1 MATKIYINT
10 DLKDLTANAV
20 ANRNRPTQ
28 VVRLPQ
34 IVEGE
39 TLDVELSLVNSDGT
53 YDSRS
58 GDADVSLAVAVSAR
72 GAAATSGTFKLT
84 ASTETTAPLAWNASA
99 EAVEGALNVL
109 NGGSGAYGSK
119 VDVKMLNSGSYRII
133 FKDPG
138 ARTDF
143 GGTSIDLAPESE
155 VTIGTAVVGSATTRA
170 QMIIEISQQPAIY
183 TSTWTTGSSKFS
195 GQLDANTARVQ
206 ELIATGQDAFFEVKT
221 GNDVLCQIPIAVLS
235 AVAAPNSL
243 PAHALPSN
251 LNDFAN
257 DPSTNGKFN
266 VTNWLTDLLAPH
278 TKAVWGYITGTLSD
292 QTDLQ
297 SALDDKG
304 SASQQTTNTTDIA
317 TNAADIATNAADITT
332 NASGIA
338 TNAAGITTNASGI
351 STNAAGI
358 VTLQNDKAPKAS
370 PVLTGNPTAP
380 TPNAADNSTTIAT
393 TAYVDAQNSPNNK
406 GFFANP
412 AALGSAYPTGQSG
425 WYAIVGTTDTFWV
438 WDADDSAWED
448 TDSNSAG
455 TVTSISVSGGTG
467 ISSTGSPVTVT
478 GTIDVALDSATQTTL
493 GKVATNE
500 TAIALNTAKVGITS
514 SQATAI
520 TDNTAKVG
528 ITSSQASAITDNTA
542 KVGITSGQ
550 ASAITANTAKVGIT
564 SSQATAITANTAK
577 VGITTE
583 QASAITA
590 NTAKTGITSS
600 QASAIVAN
608 TLKTGITSSQA
619 TAITDNTAKVGIT
632 SGQASEIADNTNKVG
647 ITTSQASAITANTNK
662 VGITTSQADAI
673 IANTAKVGITSAQ
686 ASAIT
691 SNTAKVGITS
701 GQASAITANTAKV
714 GITSAQAS
722 AITANTSKVG
732 ITSGQASAITDNTSD
747 IADLDLYKATKAS
760 PVFSGNP
767 TAPTPNAAD
776 NSTTIATTAYVDAQT
791 SPNNKGFFATPA
803 ALNSAYATGQN
814 GWYAIVGTTDTFW
827 VWDSDTSAWKNTNTN
842 SQGTVTSISVSG
854 GTGLTSTGSPVT
866 TSGTIDLNLDTA
878 TQATLAKVST
888 NETAIALNTA
898 KVGITSAQATAI
910 TDNTAKVGIT
920 STQATAITDNSA
932 KVGITSAQASAI
944 TANTAKVGITSAQ
957 ASAITAN
964 TAKVGITSS
973 QATAITDNTAK
984 VGITPSQASAITANT
999 AKVGI
1004 TSTQATAITD
1014 NTAKVGITNSQ
1025 AAAITANTAAL
1036 ALKAPLASP
1045 DFTGTVGMGKAGLSG
1060 VLDINGDVYIE
1071 NGKIIGDTGS
1081 LDFDSNQSQLIL
1093 GTVKSEALKV
1103 TRVDAASTIVFN
1115 VDASSAT
1122 NGLVTMLN
1130 AKVDGDLQV
1139 DDDLN
1144 ADGNVTIDGTT
1155 TCANNVIVNN
1165 GDITVSDTS
1174 GNGTGGKINA
1184 KDVTVSNKLYVKEIQ
1199 AIGSTGATAQ
1209 PIVYDSIEHRF
1220 RDFDADPT
1228 NLMVIKK
1235 IPGKNG
1241 ARVGINVSNAAD
1253 PKCALEVVGQSSDG
1267 LVDEAFRVIGGSFFN
1282 EYIRIGHYTDAT
1294 RPTTNARDGM
1304 VIYNSTQNDF
1314 QGFVSGQGWVDFS
1327 TQTST
1332 AAPIKNNLTDT
1343 VSLNSMRQ
1351 MTQAAYDLITP
1362 DANTVY
1368 IIVG

>member
-58 GDADVSLAVAVSAR
+58 GDANVSLAVAVSAR

-99 EAVEGALNVL
+99 EAVEGALNAL

-119 VDVKMLNSGSYRII
+119 VDVKKLNSGSYRII
-133 FKDPG
+133 FKDAG

-155 VTIGTAVVGSATTRA
+155 VTIGTAVVGSATIRA

-317 TNAADIATNAADITT
+317 TNAAGITTNASGISTNAADIATNAADITT
-332 NASGIA
+332 NASD
-338 TNAAGITTNASGI
+338 I
-351 STNAAGI
+351 STNASGI

-412 AALGSAYPTGQSG
+412 AGLTIAYPTGQSG

-455 TVTSISVSGGTG
+455 TVTSISVTGGTG
-467 ISSTGSPVTVT
+467 IDSTGSPITVT
-478 GTIDVALDSATQTTL
+478 GTIDVSLDSATQTTL
-493 GKVATNE
+493 AQVSTNQ
-500 TAIALNTAKVGITS
+500 TAIAANSANISTNVIAIAANSAKVGITS
-514 SQATAI
+514 GQASAI

-528 ITSSQASAITDNTA
+528 ITSSQASAITANTA

-564 SSQATAITANTAK
+564 SSQATAISDNTAK
-577 VGITTE
+577 VGITTG
-583 QASAITA
+583 QASAIEA
-590 NTAKTGITSS
+590 NTLKTGITSS
-600 QASAIVAN
+600 QASAITANTAKVGITSSQASAIAAN

-619 TAITDNTAKVGIT
+619 TAISDNTAKVGIT
-632 SGQASEIADNTNKVG
+632 TGQASAIADNTNKVG

-673 IANTAKVGITSAQ
+673 
-686 ASAIT
+686 
-691 SNTAKVGITS
+691 
-701 GQASAITANTAKV
+701 TANTAKV
-714 GITSAQAS
+714 GITSS
-722 AITANTSKVG
+722 
-732 ITSGQASAITDNTSD
+732 
-747 IADLDLYKATKAS
+747 
-760 PVFSGNP
+760 
-767 TAPTPNAAD
+767 
-776 NSTTIATTAYVDAQT
+776 
-791 SPNNKGFFATPA
+791 
-803 ALNSAYATGQN
+803 
-814 GWYAIVGTTDTFW
+814 
-827 VWDSDTSAWKNTNTN
+827 
-842 SQGTVTSISVSG
+842 
-854 GTGLTSTGSPVT
+854 
-866 TSGTIDLNLDTA
+866 
-878 TQATLAKVST
+878 
-888 NETAIALNTA
+888 
-898 KVGITSAQATAI
+898 QATAI
-910 TDNTAKVGIT
+910 SDNTAKVGIT
-920 STQATAITDNSA
+920 SSQATAISD
-932 KVGITSAQASAI
+932 
-944 TANTAKVGITSAQ
+944 
-957 ASAITAN
+957 N

-984 VGITPSQASAITANT
+984 VGITSTQATAISGNAADIVTLQNDKANIASPALTGNPTAPTQNANDDSTKIATTAYVDAVTSPNNKGFFATESALTTAYATGQSGWYAIVGSTDTFWVWDADTSAWKNTDSNSQGTVTSVSVTGGTGLTSTGSPVTTSGSINLNLDTATQQTLGKVAANETAIATNTADIASNDQTLVAHLNNILINASNITTNQNAIALNTAKVGITTAQANAITNNANDIQVNTANLAQEASRINTNTSNIATNVTAIAANT

-1004 TSTQATAITD
+1004 TSAQATAIVD
-1014 NTAKVGITNSQ
+1014 NTAKVGITSAQATAITDNSAKVGITSSQ
-1025 AAAITANTAAL
+1025 ATAITDNTAAL

-1045 DFTGTVGMGKAGLSG
+1045 VFTGTVGMG
-1060 VLDINGDVYIE
+1060 
-1071 NGKIIGDTGS
+1071 NGKISGATAE
-1081 LDFDSNQSQLIL
+1081 LNFDGNNSRLIL
-1093 GTVKSEALKV
+1093 GTELQTAISVSRVATDA
-1103 TRVDAASTIVFN
+1103 TRIFH

-1122 NGLVTMLN
+1122 DGLVTMLN

-1139 DDDLN
+1139 ND
-1144 ADGNVTIDGTT
+1144 
-1155 TCANNVIVNN
+1155 
-1165 GDITVSDTS
+1165 
-1174 GNGTGGKINA
+1174 
-1184 KDVTVSNKLYVKEIQ
+1184 DVTVNNKLYVKEIQ
-1199 AIGSTGATAQ
+1199 AIGSTGATTQ
-1209 PIVYDSIEHRF
+1209 PIVYDAVEHRF

-1235 IPGKNG
+1235 IAGKNG

-1267 LVDEAFRVIGGSFFN
+1267 LPDEALRVIGGSFFN
-1282 EYIRIGHYTDAT
+1282 EYIRIGHYTDVT

-1304 VIYNSTQNDF
+1304 VIYNSQRNEF
-1314 QGFVSGQGWVDFS
+1314 QGYISGTGWKAFTMQNVA
-1327 TQTST
+1327 T
-1332 AAPIKNNLTDT
+1332 
-1343 VSLNSMRQ
+1343 
-1351 MTQAAYDLITP
+1351 
-1362 DANTVY
+1362 
-1368 IIVG
+1368 

>member
-20 ANRNRPTQ
+20 ANKNRPTQ

-39 TLDVELSLVNSDGT
+39 TLDVELSLVNSGGG
-53 YDSRS
+53 YDTRS
-58 GDADVSLAVAVSAR
+58 GDATVSLAVAVSAR
-72 GAAATSGTFKLT
+72 GATATSGTFTLT

-99 EAVEGALNVL
+99 EAVEGALNAL

-119 VDVKMLNSGSYRII
+119 VDVKKLNSGSYRII
-133 FKDPG
+133 FKDAG

-155 VTIGTAVVGSATTRA
+155 VTIGTAVVGSATIRA

-278 TKAVWGYITGTLSD
+278 TKAVWGYITGTLGD

-297 SALDDKG
+297 LALDAKG

-317 TNAADIATNAADITT
+317 TNA
-332 NASGIA
+332 SGIS
-338 TNAAGITTNASGI
+338 TNASGI
-351 STNAAGI
+351 STNASGISTNASDISTNASDISTNASGI

-380 TPNAADNSTTIAT
+380 TPNAADNSATIAT

-412 AALGSAYPTGQSG
+412 AGLTIAYPTGQSG

-455 TVTSISVSGGTG
+455 TVTSISVTGGTG
-467 ISSTGSPVTVT
+467 IDSTGSPITVT
-478 GTIDVALDSATQTTL
+478 GTIDVSLDSATQTTL
-493 GKVATNE
+493 AQVSTNQ
-500 TAIALNTAKVGITS
+500 TAIAANSANISTNVIAIAANSAKVGITS
-514 SQATAI
+514 GQASAI

-528 ITSSQASAITDNTA
+528 ITSSQASAITANTA

-564 SSQATAITANTAK
+564 SSQATAISDNTAK
-577 VGITTE
+577 VGITTG
-583 QASAITA
+583 QASAIEANTLKTGITSSQASAIAA

-600 QASAIVAN
+600 QASAIAAN
-608 TLKTGITSSQA
+608 TAKTGITSSQ
-619 TAITDNTAKVGIT
+619 TSAITDNTAKVGIT
-632 SGQASEIADNTNKVG
+632 TGQASAIADNTNKVG

-662 VGITTSQADAI
+662 VGITTSQTD
-673 IANTAKVGITSAQ
+673 
-686 ASAIT
+686 
-691 SNTAKVGITS
+691 
-701 GQASAITANTAKV
+701 AITANTAKV
-714 GITSAQAS
+714 GITTSQAL
-722 AITANTSKVG
+722 AITANTAKVG
-732 ITSGQASAITDNTSD
+732 ITTSQATAIADNTSD
-747 IADLDLYKATKAS
+747 ISSLDLSKAPLAS
-760 PVFSGNP
+760 PVLTGNP
-767 TAPTPNAAD
+767 TAPTQNAND
-776 NSTTIATTAYVDAQT
+776 DSTKIATTAYVDAVT
-791 SPNNKGFFATPA
+791 SPNNKGFFATQS
-803 ALNSAYATGQN
+803 ALTTAYATGQS
-814 GWYAIVGTTDTFW
+814 GWYAIVGSTDTFW
-827 VWDSDTSAWKNTNTN
+827 VWDADTSAWKNTDSN
-842 SQGTVTSISVSG
+842 SQGTVTSVSVTG

-866 TSGTIDLNLDTA
+866 TSGSINLNLDTA
-878 TQATLAKVST
+878 TQQTLGKVAA
-888 NETAIALNTA
+888 NETAIATNTADIASNDQTLVAHLNNILINASNITTNQNAIALNTAKVGITTAQANSITNNANDIQVNTANLAQEASRINTNTSNIATNVTAIAANTA

-920 STQATAITDNSA
+920 SAQATAIVD
-932 KVGITSAQASAI
+932 
-944 TANTAKVGITSAQ
+944 NTAKVGITSAQ
-957 ASAITAN
+957 ATAITDN
-964 TAKVGITSS
+964 SAKVGITSS
-973 QATAITDNTAK
+973 QATAITDNTA
-984 VGITPSQASAITANT
+984 
-999 AKVGI
+999 
-1004 TSTQATAITD
+1004 
-1014 NTAKVGITNSQ
+1014 
-1025 AAAITANTAAL
+1025 AL

-1045 DFTGTVGMGKAGLSG
+1045 VFTGTVGMG
-1060 VLDINGDVYIE
+1060 
-1071 NGKIIGDTGS
+1071 NGKISGATAE
-1081 LDFDSNQSQLIL
+1081 LNFDGNNSRLIL
-1093 GTVKSEALKV
+1093 GTELQTAISVSRVATDA
-1103 TRVDAASTIVFN
+1103 TRIFH

-1122 NGLVTMLN
+1122 DGLVTMLN

-1139 DDDLN
+1139 ND
-1144 ADGNVTIDGTT
+1144 
-1155 TCANNVIVNN
+1155 
-1165 GDITVSDTS
+1165 
-1174 GNGTGGKINA
+1174 
-1184 KDVTVSNKLYVKEIQ
+1184 DVTVNNKLYVKEIQ
-1199 AIGSTGATAQ
+1199 AIGSTGATTQ
-1209 PIVYDSIEHRF
+1209 PIVYDAVEHRF

-1235 IPGKNG
+1235 IAGKNG

-1267 LVDEAFRVIGGSFFN
+1267 LPDEALRVIGGSFFN
-1282 EYIRIGHYTDAT
+1282 EYIRIGHYTDVT

-1304 VIYNSTQNDF
+1304 VIYNSQRNEF
-1314 QGFVSGQGWVDFS
+1314 QGYISGTGWKAFTMQNVA
-1327 TQTST
+1327 T
-1332 AAPIKNNLTDT
+1332 
-1343 VSLNSMRQ
+1343 
-1351 MTQAAYDLITP
+1351 
-1362 DANTVY
+1362 
-1368 IIVG
+1368 

>member
-20 ANRNRPTQ
+20 ANKNRPTQ

-58 GDADVSLAVAVSAR
+58 GDASVSLAVAVSAR
-72 GAAATSGTFKLT
+72 GAAATSGTFTLT
-84 ASTETTAPLAWNASA
+84 ASTETTSPLAWNASA
-99 EAVEGALNVL
+99 EAVEGALNAL

-119 VDVKMLNSGSYRII
+119 VDVKKLNSGSYRII

-155 VTIGTAVVGSATTRA
+155 VTIGTAVVGSATIRA

-278 TKAVWGYITGTLSD
+278 TKAVWGYITGTLGD

-297 SALDDKG
+297 LALDAKG

-317 TNAADIATNAADITT
+317 TNASGIST
-332 NASGIA
+332 NASGIS
-338 TNAAGITTNASGI
+338 TNASDISTNASDI

-412 AALGSAYPTGQSG
+412 AALTTAYPTGQSG

-467 ISSTGSPVTVT
+467 IDSTGSPITVT

-500 TAIALNTAKVGITS
+500 AAIALNTAKVGITS

-528 ITSSQASAITDNTA
+528 ITSSQASAITANTA

-577 VGITTE
+577 VGITTGQASAIE
-583 QASAITA
+583 ANTLKTGITSSQASAITA

-600 QASAIVAN
+600 QASAITNNTAKTGITSSQASAIAAN

-619 TAITDNTAKVGIT
+619 SAITANTAKVGIT
-632 SGQASEIADNTNKVG
+632 TG
-647 ITTSQASAITANTNK
+647 QASAITANTNK

-673 IANTAKVGITSAQ
+673 
-686 ASAIT
+686 
-691 SNTAKVGITS
+691 
-701 GQASAITANTAKV
+701 TANTAKV
-714 GITSAQAS
+714 GITSSQAT
-722 AITANTSKVG
+722 AISDNTAKVG
-732 ITSGQASAITDNTSD
+732 ITSSQATAISDNTAKVGITSSQSTAITNNTAKVGITSSQATAITNNTAKVGITSTQATAISDNAAD
-747 IADLDLYKATKAS
+747 IVTLQNDKANIAS
-760 PVFSGNP
+760 PALTGNP
-767 TAPTPNAAD
+767 TAPTQNAND
-776 NSTTIATTAYVDAQT
+776 DSTKIATTAYVDAVT
-791 SPNNKGFFATPA
+791 SPNNKGFFATES
-803 ALNSAYATGQN
+803 ALTTAYATGQS
-814 GWYAIVGTTDTFW
+814 GWYAIVGSTDTFW
-827 VWDSDTSAWKNTNTN
+827 VWDADTSAWKNTDSN
-842 SQGTVTSISVSG
+842 SQGTVTSISVTG

-866 TSGTIDLNLDTA
+866 TSGSINLNLDTA
-878 TQATLAKVST
+878 TQQTLGKVST

-898 KVGITSAQATAI
+898 KVGITSSQATAI
-910 TDNTAKVGIT
+910 SD
-920 STQATAITDNSA
+920 
-932 KVGITSAQASAI
+932 
-944 TANTAKVGITSAQ
+944 NTAKVGITSAQ

-964 TAKVGITSS
+964 TAKVGIT
-973 QATAITDNTAK
+973 TA
-984 VGITPSQASAITANT
+984 QASAITANT

-1004 TSTQATAITD
+1004 TSAQATAITA
-1014 NTAKVGITNSQ
+1014 NGAIAVSALAN
-1025 AAAITANTAAL
+1025 AAANTAAL
-1036 ALKAPLASP
+1036 ALKATLASP
-1045 DFTGTVGMGKAGLSG
+1045 DFTGTVGIAKTGANG
-1060 VLDINGDVYIE
+1060 VLDISGDVFIE
-1071 NGKIIGDTGS
+1071 NGAYRGGMGR
-1081 LDFDSNQSQLIL
+1081 LDFRSAEARLDL
-1093 GTVKSEALKV
+1093 GTSRSDAIKV
-1103 TRVDAASTIVFN
+1103 QRVDAPNTRIFN
-1115 VDASSAT
+1115 VDASTASP
-1122 NGLVTMLN
+1122 LVTMIN
-1130 AKVDGDLQV
+1130 AEVDGDLKVENDLTV
-1139 DDDLN
+1139 DGETTFKDD
-1144 ADGNVTIDGTT
+1144 
-1155 TCANNVIVNN
+1155 VIVNN
-1165 GDITVSDTS
+1165 GDITVSDTN
-1174 GNGTGGKINA
+1174 GDGTGGKINA

-1209 PIVYDSIEHRF
+1209 PLVYDAIEHRF
-1220 RDFDADPT
+1220 RDFDAVPT

-1235 IPGKNG
+1235 LPGKNG
-1241 ARVGINVSNAAD
+1241 ARVGINVND
-1253 PKCALEVVGQSSDG
+1253 GTFPKCALEVVGQSSDG
-1267 LVDEAFRVIGGSFFN
+1267 LPDEAFRVIGGSFFN

>member
-39 TLDVELSLVNSDGT
+39 TIDVELSLVNSDGT

-58 GDADVSLAVAVSAR
+58 GNGSVSLAVAVSAR
-72 GAAATSGTFKLT
+72 GSVASSGTFTIT
-84 ASTETTAPLAWNASA
+84 AGTETSKAISYNSSA
-99 EAVEGALNVL
+99 EALQTTLNNL
-109 NGGSGAYGSK
+109 NNKTGPFGSSVVVTKLSPGT
-119 VDVKMLNSGSYRII
+119 YRVI
-133 FKDPG
+133 FEQAG

-155 VTIGTAVVGSATTRA
+155 VTIATAVVGSATVRA
-170 QMIIEISQQPAIY
+170 QMIIEISQQPAIF
-183 TSTWTTGSSKFS
+183 TSTWTTNQSKFS
-195 GQLDANTARVQ
+195 GQLNANTARVQ
-206 ELIATGQDAFFEVKT
+206 ELIATGLDAFFEVKVD
-221 GNDVLCQIPIAVLS
+221 NDVVSQIPISVFS

-243 PAHALPSN
+243 PAHTLPSD
-251 LNDFAN
+251 LCDFAA
-257 DPSTNGKFN
+257 DPSTNGCFS
-266 VTNWLTDLLAPH
+266 VSNWLTDLLSPH
-278 TKAVWGYITGTLSD
+278 LKAVWGNITGTLSN
-292 QTDLQ
+292 QTDLKD
-297 SALDDKG
+297 ALD
-304 SASQQTTNTTDIA
+304 S
-317 TNAADIATNAADITT
+317 
-332 NASGIA
+332 
-338 TNAAGITTNASGI
+338 
-351 STNAAGI
+351 
-358 VTLQNDKAPKAS
+358 KAPLES
-370 PVLTGNPTAP
+370 PALTGTPTAP
-380 TPNAADNSTTIAT
+380 TPNSADNSTKIAT
-393 TAYVDAQNSPNNK
+393 TEYVDAQNSPNNK

-412 AALGSAYPTGQSG
+412 AALFSAYPTGQSG

-500 TAIALNTAKVGITS
+500 TAIALNTAKVGITP

-520 TDNTAKVG
+520 TNNTAKVG

-600 QASAIVAN
+600 QASAIAAN

-673 IANTAKVGITSAQ
+673 IANTSKVGITSAQ

-1103 TRVDAASTIVFN
+1103 SRVDAASTIVFN

-1267 LVDEAFRVIGGSFFN
+1267 LVDEALRVIGGSFFN

-1332 AAPIKNNLTDT
+1332 AAPIKNNLSDT

-1351 MTQAAYDLITP
+1351 MTQADYTILVNAYQV

>member
-20 ANRNRPTQ
+20 ANKNRPTQ

-58 GDADVSLAVAVSAR
+58 GDAGVSLAVAVSAR
-72 GAAATSGTFKLT
+72 GAAATSGTFTLT

-99 EAVEGALNVL
+99 EAVEGALNAL

-119 VDVKMLNSGSYRII
+119 VDVKKLNSGSYRII
-133 FKDPG
+133 FKDAG

-155 VTIGTAVVGSATTRA
+155 VTIGTAVVGSATIRA

-317 TNAADIATNAADITT
+317 TNAAGITTNASGISTNAADIATNAADITT
-332 NASGIA
+332 NASGIS
-338 TNAAGITTNASGI
+338 TNAS
-351 STNAAGI
+351 GI

-500 TAIALNTAKVGITS
+500 ANISTNVIAIAANSAKVGIT
-514 SQATAI
+514 TE
-520 TDNTAKVG
+520 
-528 ITSSQASAITDNTA
+528 QASAITDNTA
-542 KVGITSGQ
+542 KVGITSSQ
-550 ASAITANTAKVGIT
+550 TSAITANTAKVGIT
-564 SSQATAITANTAK
+564 SGQVSAITNNTAK
-577 VGITTE
+577 VGITTSQATAISDNTAKVGITTGQASAIE
-583 QASAITA
+583 ANTLKTGITSSQASAITA

-600 QASAIVAN
+600 QASAIAAN

-619 TAITDNTAKVGIT
+619 TAISDNTAKVGIT
-632 SGQASEIADNTNKVG
+632 TGQASAIADNTNKVG

-662 VGITTSQADAI
+662 VGITTSQTDAI
-673 IANTAKVGITSAQ
+673 TANTAKVGIT
-686 ASAIT
+686 T
-691 SNTAKVGITS
+691 S
-701 GQASAITANTAKV
+701 QASAITANTAKV
-714 GITSAQAS
+714 GITTSQAS
-722 AITANTSKVG
+722 AITANTAKVG
-732 ITSGQASAITDNTSD
+732 ITTSQATAIADNTSD
-747 IADLDLYKATKAS
+747 ISSLDLSKAPLAS
-760 PVFSGNP
+760 PVLTGNP
-767 TAPTPNAAD
+767 TAPTQNAND
-776 NSTTIATTAYVDAQT
+776 DSTKIATTAYVDAVT
-791 SPNNKGFFATPA
+791 SPNNKGFFATES
-803 ALNSAYATGQN
+803 ALTTAYATGQS
-814 GWYAIVGTTDTFW
+814 GWYAIVGSTDTFW
-827 VWDSDTSAWKNTNTN
+827 VWDADTSAWKNTDSN
-842 SQGTVTSISVSG
+842 SQGTVTSVSVTG

-878 TQATLAKVST
+878 TQQTLGKVAA
-888 NETAIALNTA
+888 NETAIATNTADIASNDQTLVAHLNNILINASNITTNQNAIALNTA
-898 KVGITSAQATAI
+898 KVGITTAQANAITNNANDIQVNTANLAQEASRINTNTSNIATNVTAI
-910 TDNTAKVGIT
+910 A
-920 STQATAITDNSA
+920 
-932 KVGITSAQASAI
+932 
-944 TANTAKVGITSAQ
+944 
-957 ASAITAN
+957 AN

-973 QATAITDNTAK
+973 QSTAITDNTA
-984 VGITPSQASAITANT
+984 S
-999 AKVGI
+999 
-1004 TSTQATAITD
+1004 
-1014 NTAKVGITNSQ
+1014 
-1025 AAAITANTAAL
+1025 L

-1081 LDFDSNQSQLIL
+1081 LDFDGNQSQLIL
-1093 GTVKSEALKV
+1093 GTVKSDALKV
-1103 TRVDAASTIVFN
+1103 TRVDADSTIVLN

-1122 NGLVTMLN
+1122 DGLVTMLN

-1199 AIGSTGATAQ
+1199 AIGSTGATTQ
-1209 PIVYDSIEHRF
+1209 PIVYDAVEHRF

-1235 IPGKNG
+1235 IAGKNG

-1267 LVDEAFRVIGGSFFN
+1267 LPDEALRVIGGSFFN
-1282 EYIRIGHYTDAT
+1282 EYIRIGHYTDVT

-1304 VIYNSTQNDF
+1304 VIYNSQRNEF
-1314 QGFVSGQGWVDFS
+1314 QGYISGTGWKAFTMQNVA
-1327 TQTST
+1327 T
-1332 AAPIKNNLTDT
+1332 
-1343 VSLNSMRQ
+1343 
-1351 MTQAAYDLITP
+1351 
-1362 DANTVY
+1362 
-1368 IIVG
+1368 

>member
-20 ANRNRPTQ
+20 ANKNRPTQ

-58 GDADVSLAVAVSAR
+58 GDASVSLAVAVSAR
-72 GAAATSGTFKLT
+72 GAAATSGTFTLT

-99 EAVEGALNVL
+99 EAVEGALNAL

-119 VDVKMLNSGSYRII
+119 VDVKKLNSGSYRII

-155 VTIGTAVVGSATTRA
+155 VTIGTAVVGSATIRA

-278 TKAVWGYITGTLSD
+278 TKAVWGYITGTLGD

-297 SALDDKG
+297 LALDAKG

-317 TNAADIATNAADITT
+317 TNAA
-332 NASGIA
+332 GIS
-338 TNAAGITTNASGI
+338 TNAAGIT
-351 STNAAGI
+351 TNAAGI

-412 AALGSAYPTGQSG
+412 AALTTAYATGQSG

-467 ISSTGSPVTVT
+467 IDSTGSPITVT

-500 TAIALNTAKVGITS
+500 TAIALNTAKVGITP

-528 ITSSQASAITDNTA
+528 ITSSQASAITANTA

-600 QASAIVAN
+600 QASAIAAN

-632 SGQASEIADNTNKVG
+632 SGQAIEISDNTNKVG

-673 IANTAKVGITSAQ
+673 TANTAKVGITSAQ

-701 GQASAITANTAKV
+701 GQASAIAANTAKV
-714 GITSAQAS
+714 GITS
-722 AITANTSKVG
+722 G
-732 ITSGQASAITDNTSD
+732 
-747 IADLDLYKATKAS
+747 
-760 PVFSGNP
+760 
-767 TAPTPNAAD
+767 
-776 NSTTIATTAYVDAQT
+776 
-791 SPNNKGFFATPA
+791 
-803 ALNSAYATGQN
+803 
-814 GWYAIVGTTDTFW
+814 
-827 VWDSDTSAWKNTNTN
+827 
-842 SQGTVTSISVSG
+842 
-854 GTGLTSTGSPVT
+854 
-866 TSGTIDLNLDTA
+866 
-878 TQATLAKVST
+878 
-888 NETAIALNTA
+888 
-898 KVGITSAQATAI
+898 QATAI

-920 STQATAITDNSA
+920 STQATAITDNAADIVTLQNDKAPKASPALTGNPTAPTQNANDDSTKIATTAYVDAVTSPNNKGFFATESA
-932 KVGITSAQASAI
+932 LTTAYATGQSGWYAIVGSTDTFWVWDADTSAWKNTDSNSQGTVTSISVTGGTGLTSTGSPVTTSGSINLNLDTATQQTLGKVAANETAIATNTADIASNDATLVSHLNNILINASNITTNQNAI
-944 TANTAKVGITSAQ
+944 ALNTAKVGITTAQ
-957 ASAITAN
+957 ANAITSNSNEVQVNAATIAQEANKINTNTSNIANNVTAIAAN

-973 QATAITDNTAK
+973 QATAIT
-984 VGITPSQASAITANT
+984 ANT

-1004 TSTQATAITD
+1004 TSSQSTAITD
-1014 NTAKVGITNSQ
+1014 NTA
-1025 AAAITANTAAL
+1025 AL
-1036 ALKAPLASP
+1036 LLKARIASP
-1045 DFTGTVGMGKAGLSG
+1045 DFTGTVGIAKTGVNG
-1060 VLDINGDVYIE
+1060 VLDINGDVFIE
-1071 NGKIIGDTGS
+1071 GGAYRGGMGR
-1081 LDFDSNQSQLIL
+1081 LDFRS
-1093 GTVKSEALKV
+1093 SEARLNIGSFR
-1103 TRVDAASTIVFN
+1103 TDAINIQRVDANSTQIFN
-1115 VDASSAT
+1115 VDASTASP
-1122 NGLVTMLN
+1122 LVTMIN

-1199 AIGSTGATAQ
+1199 AIGSTGATTQ
-1209 PIVYDSIEHRF
+1209 PIVYDAVEHRF

-1294 RPTTNARDGM
+1294 RPTTNSRDGM
-1304 VIYNSTQNDF
+1304 VIYNSQRNEF
-1314 QGFVSGQGWVDFS
+1314 QGYISGTGWKAFTMQNVA
-1327 TQTST
+1327 T
-1332 AAPIKNNLTDT
+1332 
-1343 VSLNSMRQ
+1343 
-1351 MTQAAYDLITP
+1351 
-1362 DANTVY
+1362 
-1368 IIVG
+1368 